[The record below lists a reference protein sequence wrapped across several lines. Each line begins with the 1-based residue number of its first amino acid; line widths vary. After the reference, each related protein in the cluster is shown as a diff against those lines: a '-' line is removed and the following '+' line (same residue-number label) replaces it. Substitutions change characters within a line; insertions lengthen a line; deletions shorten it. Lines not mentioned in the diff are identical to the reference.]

1 MIFCGKIGSKQL
13 HKSDISKEEN
23 SMYIVENWQ
32 YINGYYRRITRK
44 FEVEAD
50 AMTAYNNTRAG
61 GITNPTVL
69 YKEQKDYLVKICNK

>member
-1 MIFCGKIGSKQL
+1 
-13 HKSDISKEEN
+13 
-23 SMYIVENWQ
+23 MYIVENWQ

-69 YKEQKDYLVKICNK
+69 YKEQKDYLVKIIKYKFLLVLFNFCFYIILIEKF

>member
-1 MIFCGKIGSKQL
+1 
-13 HKSDISKEEN
+13 
-23 SMYIVENWQ
+23 MYIVENWQ

-69 YKEQKDYLVKICNK
+69 YKEQKDYLVKIIKYKFLLVLFNFCFYIILIEK

>member
-1 MIFCGKIGSKQL
+1 
-13 HKSDISKEEN
+13 
-23 SMYIVENWQ
+23 MYIVENWQ
-32 YINGYYRRITRK
+32 YIGGYYRRITRK
-44 FEVEAD
+44 FEAEAD

>member
-1 MIFCGKIGSKQL
+1 
-13 HKSDISKEEN
+13 
-23 SMYIVENWQ
+23 MYIVENWQ

-69 YKEQKDYLVKICNK
+69 Y